1 MLYPAYWLL
10 SLSLAFIYA
19 YFFVLYIKHWNA
31 LPYFPKKDAFVPKT
45 LISVL
50 IPARNEEDNIL
61 HCIQSIIRGNYPEH
75 LFEIIVIDDHSEDS
89 TPQCVR
95 DFGQHN
101 VRLIELKHYIKL
113 GENQPFKKR
122 AIEAAIDEA
131 NGDLIVTTD
140 ADCIAGENWLHLIA
154 QYYET
159 QDKRF
164 IAAPVNFYEEKSF
177 FERFQS
183 LDYIGMMGIT
193 GAGVQGNFTHMCNGA
208 NLAYEKILFFEAG
221 GFKGIDHVASGDD
234 MLLMQKIA
242 RFFPK
247 TLGFLKNSQAT
258 VFTKAKPN
266 LKEFFS
272 QRMRWA
278 SKSSSYTE
286 GFTVFQLVAVFL
298 FYSNIVFNL
307 LLAVFF
313 DHRLFFLVG
322 LQMFIKISF
331 DYIFLRIMTQF
342 FSRQDLMPSFLRSQ
356 LLHLFYI
363 IFVGLWSNV
372 KKKYIWK
379 GRVVK

>member
-1 MLYPAYWLL
+1 MLYTSYWLL
-10 SLSLAFIYA
+10 SLSLAFLYA
-19 YFFVLYIKHWNA
+19 YFFVLYIKHWNS
-31 LPYFPKKDAFVPKT
+31 LPYFPENDIYIPKT

-61 HCIQSIIRGNYPEH
+61 KCITSIVGGNYPEH

-89 TPQCVR
+89 TPQCVL
-95 DFGQHN
+95 DFNQRN
-101 VRLIELKHYIKL
+101 VRLIELKNYIKL
-113 GENQPFKKR
+113 GENQPYKKR

-154 QYYET
+154 QFYET

-164 IAAPVNFYEEKSF
+164 IAAPVNFYEEQSF

-208 NLAYEKILFFEAG
+208 NLAYEKELFFEVG

-242 RFFPK
+242 RFFPSS
-247 TLGFLKNSQAT
+247 LGFLKNPQAT

-272 QRMRWA
+272 QRLRWA

-307 LLAVFF
+307 LLSII
-313 DHRLFFLVG
+313 LGYPFFL
-322 LQMFIKISF
+322 LFLIQMGIKVSF
-331 DYIFLRIMTQF
+331 DYIFLRIMTRF
-342 FSRQDLMPSFLRSQ
+342 FSRQDLMPSFLQSQ
-356 LLHLFYI
+356 FIHLLYI

-379 GRVVK
+379 GRVVR